1 MRLKLDENMPRPLVE
16 TLRGAGHDVHTVAD
30 EHLLGKPDDI
40 IWSAVVREERL
51 PLTLDRDFGRLAT
64 ESRGH
69 PGAIVL
75 RPRDANQAMI
85 MTLALRALALA
96 TDIDMKNRVAIFDD
110 ERIRIRP
117 PLALITPQERP

>member
-1 MRLKLDENMPRPLVE
+1 MRLKLDENMPRPLAE

-30 EHLLGKPDDI
+30 EHLLGKPD
-40 IWSAVVREERL
+40 
-51 PLTLDRDFGRLAT
+51 
-64 ESRGH
+64 
-69 PGAIVL
+69 VL

-96 TDIDMKNRVAIFDD
+96 TDIDMKNRVAIFED

>member
-30 EHLLGKPDDI
+30 EHLLGEPDDI

-51 PLTLDRDFGRLAT
+51 LLTLDRDFGRLAT

>member
-1 MRLKLDENMPRPLVE
+1 
-16 TLRGAGHDVHTVAD
+16 
-30 EHLLGKPDDI
+30 
-40 IWSAVVREERL
+40 
-51 PLTLDRDFGRLAT
+51 
-64 ESRGH
+64 
-69 PGAIVL
+69 
-75 RPRDANQAMI
+75 MI

>member
-1 MRLKLDENMPRPLVE
+1 MRLKLDENMPRPLAE
-16 TLRGAGHDVHTVAD
+16 TLRGAGHDVHTV
-30 EHLLGKPDDI
+30 
-40 IWSAVVREERL
+40 
-51 PLTLDRDFGRLAT
+51 
-64 ESRGH
+64 
-69 PGAIVL
+69 AIVL

-96 TDIDMKNRVAIFDD
+96 TDIGMKNRVAIFDD

>member
-51 PLTLDRDFGRLAT
+51 LLTLDRDFGRLAT
-64 ESRGH
+64 DIPALLSC
-69 PGAIVL
+69 VL
-75 RPRDANQAMI
+75 AMPI
-85 MTLALRALALA
+85 KR
-96 TDIDMKNRVAIFDD
+96 
-110 ERIRIRP
+110 
-117 PLALITPQERP
+117 

>member
-30 EHLLGKPDDI
+30 EHLLGEPDD

-51 PLTLDRDFGRLAT
+51 LLTLDRDFGRLAT